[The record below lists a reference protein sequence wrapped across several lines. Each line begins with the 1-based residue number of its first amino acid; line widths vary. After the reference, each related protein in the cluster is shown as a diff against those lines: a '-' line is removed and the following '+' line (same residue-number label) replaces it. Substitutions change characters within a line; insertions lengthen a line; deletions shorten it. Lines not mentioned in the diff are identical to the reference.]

1 MSQEIGDCNDCG
13 DCDDSYSKVNAD
25 TLSLID
31 KTRAVKDKIRRTPW
45 YCIGTLMKL
54 RKELKELGR
63 ETDKI
68 GERLNRLEK
77 ERENPIQIVKR
88 Q

>member
-1 MSQEIGDCNDCG
+1 MSQENIDCDDCNDT
-13 DCDDSYSKVNAD
+13 YSKVNTD
-25 TLSLID
+25 TLLLID

-45 YCIGTLMKL
+45 YRIGTHMKL
-54 RKELKELGR
+54 RKELSDLEK

-68 GERLNRLEK
+68 VERLNRLDM
-77 ERENPIQIVKR
+77 ERKNPVQIVKR